1 MLCAFPDPY
10 PGELVYSI
18 CARFQER
25 VQYPSLRS
33 TVEDLFQTKNAIAG
47 ATRFCEVGVHEVIL
61 FTVNIRNHT
70 INHLDEISQKDC

>member
-47 ATRFCEVGVHEVIL
+47 ATRFCEVG
-61 FTVNIRNHT
+61 
-70 INHLDEISQKDC
+70 